1 MASTEDTATAA
12 RSPGVGIGPLDRGLR
27 KLGLTMGQLCYAAL
41 ALTVVSGVVLATA
54 YDPAQ
59 PLAST
64 EAIHGAISFG
74 FLVQATHNLGAH
86 LCIIALLAHTIDQ
99 LLVGAYR
106 DTDSAVWWRA
116 TLLLPLIIAAA
127 FTGFALRGDGDAS
140 AAHAIAYGVISSIP
154 LVGDDLAG
162 FTLGNPHGNLNTL
175 YLHHVVTFTLLPWL
189 IAIDH
194 ARRIWSGWLVFAAAF
209 AVTTAAALLY
219 HPGTSAIGSDVQGP
233 WYFAAVQE
241 LLRYLPATMVA
252 LIFPLLMIAMLG
264 SLGHE
269 VIGRHRRIAWAWLTI
284 AGLYLVATFIT
295 HLLGLLS

>member
-1 MASTEDTATAA
+1 MASTEDSPNAP
-12 RSPGVGIGPLDRGLR
+12 RSQRVAIGPCDRQLR
-27 KLGLTMGQLCYAAL
+27 KLGMTLGQLCYATL
-41 ALTVVSGVVLATA
+41 ALTVVTGVVLATA
-54 YDPAQ
+54 YDPGQ

-86 LCIIALLAHTIDQ
+86 LCIIAVLAHTVDQ
-99 LLVGAYR
+99 LVAGAYR
-106 DTDSAVWWRA
+106 DTESAVWWRA

-140 AAHAIAYGVISSIP
+140 AAHAIAHGVIRSIP

-162 FTLGNPHGNLNTL
+162 FTLGSPHGSLNTL

-219 HPGTSAIGSDVQGP
+219 HPGTAAIGTDLHGP
-233 WYFAAVQE
+233 WYFAATQE
-241 LLRYLPATMVA
+241 LLRYLPATLIA
-252 LIFPLLMIAMLG
+252 LAFPLAMIVGLG
-264 SLGHE
+264 GLGHE
-269 VIGRHRRIAWAWLTI
+269 VIGRHRRIAWAWLSI
-284 AGLYLVATFIT
+284 AALYLVATSVT
-295 HLLGLLS
+295 HLAGLI